1 MKLLKVFSIALV
13 LLSSPWALAEKIAV
27 LGVQEALLASNEA
40 KSFKE
45 SLDKELK
52 ADEKRLVE
60 LEKQAKTLR
69 EKAQKEG
76 ANMSQEQRQQTRLQF
91 QKAFD
96 EYQRTGQMLQQK
108 RIEKEQE
115 FISKMRPELDEVI
128 RKLIEKNGY
137 DIVVAKQ
144 ATVFTAKGVDITKTV
159 VEMLNKQ

>member
-115 FISKMRPELDEVI
+115 FISKMRPKLDEVI